1 MLDGLHHVWRAAEIL
16 AAGDAV
22 LKERLK
28 AVRVPLLLALAQP
41 DQWPPDLL
49 SVARSI
55 ERIIGERG
63 GNDPLE
69 GMGTDLARQ
78 VAEDML
84 SLAVDVPA
92 VFARAGFPD
101 TTPLPVAVPTG
112 EDCWQPAQA

>member
-16 AAGDAV
+16 AAGDAG

-28 AVRVPLLLALAQP
+28 EVRAPLLLALAQP

-63 GNDPLE
+63 GIDPLE
-69 GMGTDLARQ
+69 AMENDLARQ
-78 VAEDML
+78 AAEDL
-84 SLAVDVPA
+84 LALAVDVQV
-92 VFARAGFPD
+92 VFAKDRFQEA
-101 TTPLPVAVPTG
+101 TSLPEGVPSG
-112 EDCWQPAQA
+112 EGCWQPAQA